1 MVPILEKIEDKQY
14 ANIADVTQSAG
25 LIQ

>member
-14 ANIADVTQSAG
+14 ANVVDVTQAAG
-25 LIQ
+25 LVQ